1 MKSKAILKIT
11 LDLEFDLNQEHPHQ
25 LASRIEEEIRNHIAM
40 GMLAGYAPED
50 ADVTNVDINSI
61 VEEL

>member
-11 LDLEFDLNQEHPHQ
+11 LDLEFDLNQEHPHE
-25 LASRIEEEIRNHIAM
+25 LAARVENELRAHITM
-40 GMLAGYAPED
+40 GMFAGYRTED
-50 ADVTNVDINSI
+50 ADLTNVNVNSV